1 MMQRWNRLLTAQN
14 VINCPA
20 SYHKRHVKL
29 LADGMGAQDEKGAR
43 IGDMERRAD
52 APPTLGTRKKTV
64 VTEPPRQT
72 ERTFGRQDWNQR
84 PVESFPRPIQ
94 MNKQKP
100 IQMNTSRPFRV
111 ETSNLFQLNVPRSTQ
126 MNKQKPIQMSMPR
139 PSQMNTPRPSQM
151 SMPRP
156 SQMNTPRPSQMNT
169 PGWDDPETRRLSRK
183 WKTIVM
189 MPENDS
195 SGTER
200 RGSQAPGFQD
210 RQGNSKPKRQTRETQ
225 NASESNRANGKEPK
239 KGAIS
244 SEQRRN
250 AVAPRERPLP
260 TREPTKG
267 NGFQSRDAAEEPKE
281 GKKRRGR
288 KKNCFCVCLAIR
300 DSKELGMRGIERIH
314 FGNNRGRIMA
324 EGNNEKE

>member
-1 MMQRWNRLLTAQN
+1 
-14 VINCPA
+14 
-20 SYHKRHVKL
+20 
-29 LADGMGAQDEKGAR
+29 
-43 IGDMERRAD
+43 
-52 APPTLGTRKKTV
+52 
-64 VTEPPRQT
+64 
-72 ERTFGRQDWNQR
+72 
-84 PVESFPRPIQ
+84 
-94 MNKQKP
+94 
-100 IQMNTSRPFRV
+100 
-111 ETSNLFQLNVPRSTQ
+111 
-126 MNKQKPIQMSMPR
+126 
-139 PSQMNTPRPSQM
+139 
-151 SMPRP
+151 
-156 SQMNTPRPSQMNT
+156 MNTPRPSQMNT

-225 NASESNRANGKEPK
+225 NASELNRTIGKEPK

-250 AVAPRERPLP
+250 TVAPRERPLP

>member
-1 MMQRWNRLLTAQN
+1 MQRWNRLLTAQN

-126 MNKQKPIQMSMPR
+126 MNKQKPIQMSM
-139 PSQMNTPRPSQM
+139 
-151 SMPRP
+151 
-156 SQMNTPRPSQMNT
+156 PRPSQMNT

>member
-1 MMQRWNRLLTAQN
+1 
-14 VINCPA
+14 
-20 SYHKRHVKL
+20 
-29 LADGMGAQDEKGAR
+29 
-43 IGDMERRAD
+43 
-52 APPTLGTRKKTV
+52 
-64 VTEPPRQT
+64 
-72 ERTFGRQDWNQR
+72 
-84 PVESFPRPIQ
+84 
-94 MNKQKP
+94 
-100 IQMNTSRPFRV
+100 
-111 ETSNLFQLNVPRSTQ
+111 
-126 MNKQKPIQMSMPR
+126 
-139 PSQMNTPRPSQM
+139 
-151 SMPRP
+151 
-156 SQMNTPRPSQMNT
+156 
-169 PGWDDPETRRLSRK
+169 
-183 WKTIVM
+183 M

-200 RGSQAPGFQD
+200 RGSQAPGVQD

-288 KKNCFCVCLAIR
+288 KKNCFCVCLAIC

>member
-1 MMQRWNRLLTAQN
+1 
-14 VINCPA
+14 
-20 SYHKRHVKL
+20 
-29 LADGMGAQDEKGAR
+29 
-43 IGDMERRAD
+43 
-52 APPTLGTRKKTV
+52 
-64 VTEPPRQT
+64 
-72 ERTFGRQDWNQR
+72 
-84 PVESFPRPIQ
+84 
-94 MNKQKP
+94 
-100 IQMNTSRPFRV
+100 
-111 ETSNLFQLNVPRSTQ
+111 
-126 MNKQKPIQMSMPR
+126 
-139 PSQMNTPRPSQM
+139 
-151 SMPRP
+151 
-156 SQMNTPRPSQMNT
+156 
-169 PGWDDPETRRLSRK
+169 
-183 WKTIVM
+183 M

-250 AVAPRERPLP
+250 AVTPRERPLP